1 MLRTVIWSFTVLILA
16 VVGLAPATAYAA
28 EPAAPHEA
36 QHRVSVDDFEF
47 SSFDAEY
54 SLDRD
59 DQGRSTL
66 RTVETLVA
74 EFPDFDQNR
83 GIRRSIPER
92 YLGHPTDLTVV
103 SVTDG
108 EGNPLS
114 YETDSDDDVLSI
126 TIAADDYVHGA
137 HTYVIEY
144 EQRNVTRFFP
154 NTGRDEFY
162 WDVNGL
168 DWAQP
173 FERVTATVHLPAELH
188 ERLTGHVSA
197 VQGGEGSQQPAI
209 AEPATADGLV
219 FASDGPLGP
228 HQTLSFA
235 IGFAPGTFAARD
247 SGFFA
252 APAPLISAIAA
263 VVTLG
268 TAVAAAVVRRRH
280 LRDAPGRGIIVPE
293 YEPLSGVNVL
303 TAANIFGSA
312 ARAIPAQLVDLA
324 VRGSVRLLEAEGAKR
339 GKHGYRIEL
348 LDATDTDVHE
358 YQAVQTVFGYDAV
371 PGAIRDLNKTD
382 RTIARGFEKLQ
393 KQVAADALADGLR
406 KPYPVK
412 PVTVLL
418 IVASIAALTGVISG
432 GLALDQVYGGA
443 WPGVS
448 LAVSIAGLVAAI
460 MLISRRPLTARG
472 VEIRDHLRGLKMYI
486 KLAEA
491 DRLRYLQSPEGAD
504 RAPLSGGADPE
515 GAGMRL
521 VRLTERLLPYAMLF
535 GLEKRWAAE
544 LARLYETNDV
554 TPSWYIAPVAF
565 NAGGFSSSFGAF
577 SSSLGGAYGAS
588 SSGGSSGASAGGGG
602 GGGGGGGV

>member
-1 MLRTVIWSFTVLILA
+1 MLRTVIWSCAVLMLA
-16 VVGLAPATAYAA
+16 AGGLAPATAH
-28 EPAAPHEA
+28 AAPHDV
-36 QHRVSVDDFEF
+36 QHLASVDDFEF
-47 SSFDAEY
+47 ASFDADY
-54 SLDRD
+54 YLDRD
-59 DQGRSTL
+59 DHGQSML

-74 EFPDFDQNR
+74 EFPDIDQNR

-92 YLGHPTDLTVV
+92 YLGRPTDLVIV

-126 TIAADDYVHGA
+126 TIAADDYVHG
-137 HTYVIEY
+137 TRIYVIEY
-144 EQRNVTRFFP
+144 EQRNVTEFFS

-197 VQGGEGSQQPAI
+197 VQGGDGSRQ
-209 AEPATADGLV
+209 PATAQPATTDGLV

-228 HQTLSFA
+228 HQTLSFS
-235 IGFAPGTFAARD
+235 IGFAPGTFAVRD

-263 VVTLG
+263 VVALG

-303 TAANIFGSA
+303 TAANIYGSVT
-312 ARAIPAQLVDLA
+312 RAIPAQLVDLA
-324 VRGSVRLLEAEGAKR
+324 IRGSVRLLEAQGEKR
-339 GKHGYRIEL
+339 GKRGYRIEL
-348 LDATDTDVHE
+348 LDATDIDVHE
-358 YQAVQTVFGYDAV
+358 YKAVQAVFGYDPV
-371 PGAIRDLNKTD
+371 PGAIRDLSTRD
-382 RTIARGFEKLQ
+382 GTTASGFEKLQ
-393 KQVAADALADGLR
+393 QQISVDVLANGLR
-406 KPYPVK
+406 KPYPAK
-412 PVTVLL
+412 LVTVLL
-418 IVASIAALTGVISG
+418 IVASIAALTGAISG
-432 GLALDQVYGGA
+432 GVSLDQVYGGA

-448 LAVSIAGLVAAI
+448 LAVSFAGLVAAI
-460 MLISRRPLTARG
+460 VLISRRPLTARG

-504 RAPLSGGADPE
+504 RAPLSGVADPE
-515 GAGMRL
+515 GEEMRL
-521 VRLTERLLPYAMLF
+521 VHLHERLLPYAMLF
-535 GLEKRWAAE
+535 GLEKRWAAV

-554 TPSWYIAPVAF
+554 PPSWYIAPLAF
-565 NAGGFSSSFGAF
+565 NAGNFSSSFGAF